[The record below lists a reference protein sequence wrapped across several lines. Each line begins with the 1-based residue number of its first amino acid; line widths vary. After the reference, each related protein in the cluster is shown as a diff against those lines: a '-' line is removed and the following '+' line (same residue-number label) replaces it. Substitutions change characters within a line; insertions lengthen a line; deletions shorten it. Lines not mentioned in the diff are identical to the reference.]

1 MESLKEVLE
10 KNKEQYIRRLMDLLA
25 IDTHDIGHGIGGGLE
40 KEGQDYMVKLFEEM
54 GASKIEKDP
63 MEEAVIEACLREH
76 QEGNLGH
83 DQTDR
88 YNVYATF
95 QGKEGGKSLLFNSHI
110 DVMPADEADGWTHPP
125 YEPVIV
131 GDKLYG
137 RGAAD
142 MKAGLMAS
150 AMAVK
155 LLQDAGCELPGD
167 VIITSVCDE
176 EGGGNGSMQAV
187 MRGLKADGVIN
198 CEGSSDE
205 LILAH
210 MGWVF
215 FKVEFEGRA
224 CHSGGKKNGVSAIDK
239 AIKVIQALN
248 EKEHDWLL
256 QYKHPLL
263 PAPNL
268 NIGVIKGGTAGSTVP
283 GECEFSTCVHFIP
296 NQMSHDQVVKEFT
309 DTVSRTA
316 QADPWMQEHPP
327 KVTMYQAG
335 NGFEM
340 EPDHAFVKT
349 FLGAYK
355 DMMGRDI
362 KIVGSPSGCD
372 SRLWRNIAGC
382 PTIQFGPGNLSECHS
397 VDEWVSVEAYLQS
410 ILVYANTILEWC
422 KDSKN

>member
-1 MESLKEVLE
+1 
-10 KNKEQYIRRLMDLLA
+10 MDLIA
-25 IDTHDIGHGIGGGLE
+25 IDTHDIGHGIDGGLE

-54 GASKIEKDP
+54 GASDIVKDP
-63 MEEAVIEACLREH
+63 MEEAVIEECLKKH

-83 DQTDR
+83 EQTDR

-95 QGKEGGKSLLFNSHI
+95 KGKEGGKSLLFNSHI
-110 DVMPADEADGWTHPP
+110 DVMPAEEEDGWTHPP
-125 YEPVIV
+125 YEPVII
-131 GDKLYG
+131 GDKMYG
-137 RGAAD
+137 RGTAD

-155 LLQDAGCELPGD
+155 LLQDAGYELPGD

-198 CEGSSDE
+198 CEGTSDE

-296 NQMSHDQVVKEFT
+296 NQMSHDQVVEEFT
-309 DTVSRTA
+309 DTVNRVARSDA
-316 QADPWMQEHPP
+316 WLEEHPP
-327 KVTMYQAG
+327 KITMYQAG

-340 EPDHAFVKT
+340 DPDHEFVKT
-349 FLGAYK
+349 FREAYK
-355 DMMGRDI
+355 DMMGKDI

-410 ILVYANTILEWC
+410 ILVYANTILTWC
-422 KDSKN
+422 QGE

>member
-1 MESLKEVLE
+1 MKSLKETLE
-10 KNKEQYIRRLMDLLA
+10 QNKEQYIQRLMDLIA
-25 IDTHDIGHGIGGGLE
+25 IDTHDIGHGIDGGLE

-54 GASKIEKDP
+54 GASDIVKDP
-63 MEEAVIEACLREH
+63 MEEAVIEECLKKH

-83 DQTDR
+83 EQTDR

-95 QGKEGGKSLLFNSHI
+95 KGKEGGKSLLFNSHI
-110 DVMPADEADGWTHPP
+110 DVMPAEEEDGWTHPP
-125 YEPVIV
+125 YEPVII
-131 GDKLYG
+131 GDKMYG
-137 RGAAD
+137 RGTAD

-155 LLQDAGCELPGD
+155 LLQDAGYELPGD

-198 CEGSSDE
+198 CEGTSDE

-296 NQMSHDQVVKEFT
+296 NQMSHDQVVEEFT
-309 DTVSRTA
+309 DTVNRVARSDA
-316 QADPWMQEHPP
+316 WLEEHPP
-327 KVTMYQAG
+327 KITMYQAG

-340 EPDHAFVKT
+340 DPDHEFVKT
-349 FLGAYK
+349 FREAYK
-355 DMMGRDI
+355 DMMGKDI

-372 SRLWRNIAGC
+372 SRLWRNIADC

-410 ILVYANTILEWC
+410 ILVYANTILTWC
-422 KDSKN
+422 QGR

>member
-1 MESLKEVLE
+1 MERLKETLE
-10 KNKEQYIRRLMDLLA
+10 KNKEQYIQRLMDLIA
-25 IDTHDIGHGIGGGLE
+25 IDTHDIGHGIDGGLE

-54 GASKIEKDP
+54 GASDIVKDP
-63 MEEAVIEACLREH
+63 MEEAVIEECLKKH

-95 QGKEGGKSLLFNSHI
+95 KGKEGGKSLLFNSHI

-125 YEPVIV
+125 YEPVII
-131 GDKLYG
+131 GDKMYG
-137 RGAAD
+137 RGTAD

-224 CHSGGKKNGVSAIDK
+224 CHSGGKK
-239 AIKVIQALN
+239 ALN

-296 NQMSHDQVVKEFT
+296 NQMSHDQVVAEFT
-309 DTVSRTA
+309 DTVNRVAKS
-316 QADPWMQEHPP
+316 DPWMEEHPP
-327 KVTMYQAG
+327 KITMYQAG

-340 EPDHAFVKT
+340 DPDHAFVKV
-349 FLGAYK
+349 FQGAYQE
-355 DMMGRDI
+355 MLGRDI

-372 SRLWRNIAGC
+372 SRLWRNIADC

-410 ILVYANTILEWC
+410 ILVYANMILAWC
-422 KDSKN
+422 NK